1 MKTAEEDSVIG
12 EGTIYYGDLKAVR
25 SIWIC
30 MDSANDADFINRIR
44 FTQENVYEN
53 R

>member
-12 EGTIYYGDLKAVR
+12 EGTVYYDDLKAVR